1 MWSRPLAL
9 ALLLLPAPALA
20 GVKEKVAALAP
31 PGLVLVMDAK
41 GNELVAQNTDE
52 PFVPA
57 SVTKIVTAWLAMEV
71 LGGDYRFETRF
82 YLDDKRVLYVRGG
95 GDPFLISEELA
106 PLATEL
112 VAAVGKKPITGIV
125 LDASY
130 YPSNLRIPGIEDTD
144 EAYNAL
150 NSALAV
156 NFNTVYAVRSG
167 NKVRSAEKQT
177 PITPLAITQFRL
189 RGPNG
194 SGRISLSQDPTVSL
208 QYAGELI
215 AAFIE
220 RAGGSVKGK
229 ISTGT
234 VPEGLEPVYVHR
246 QSRTLSEILVELLR
260 ASNNYIANQVF
271 LEIGGHR
278 LGGPVSLEKSLQVAN
293 EMLAAHGLAAAI
305 HLEEG
310 SGISRNNHFT
320 ARGLAKVLELFAP
333 HADLLHGHDGGM
345 NKTGTMEG
353 VRTLA
358 GYADTSS
365 HGRVRFVISLTSNDG
380 EMRFRLLRAISPGCK
395 SRPPRRCFPTRSQK
409 FAISAYRISAG
420 GLRSPAGYALRV
432 HVQRIDRVAR
442 RHEQPVA
449 VAAAEADVGSALG
462 QRDEAD
468 RLAGRIEHLDAVE
481 RRAHAPAAPQI
492 AVDVDPKAVGRFFFF
507 AVDEDAAIGELRSA
521 VDHVEDIDRASLGRA
536 LDDIELRFVGRK
548 GQSVRPLDQPG
559 GRDRRTPAVG
569 IEPVDVEGQFR
580 LCLHA
585 QIIAGDAGGR
595 IGEPDGAV
603 GLHDHVVRAIE
614 PLAVEPIDQHRDGAV
629 ILGAR
634 DATA

>member
-20 GVKEKVAALAP
+20 DVKEKVAALAP
-31 PGLVLVMDAK
+31 PALVLVMDAK

-71 LGGDYRFETRF
+71 LGGGYRFETRF

-112 VAAVGKKPITGIV
+112 LVAVGKKPITGIV

-130 YPSNLRIPGIEDTD
+130 YPSNLRIPGIVDTG

-189 RGPNG
+189 RGPKG

-208 QYAGELI
+208 RYAGELI

-234 VPEGLEPVYVHR
+234 VREGLEPIYVHR
-246 QSRTLSEILVELLR
+246 QSRTLSQILVELLR
-260 ASNNYIANQVF
+260 ASNNYIANQIF
-271 LEIGGHR
+271 LEIGANR
-278 LGGPVSLEKSLQVAN
+278 RGGPVSLEKSLQVAN
-293 EMLAAHGLAAAI
+293 EMLAAHGLAATI

-320 ARGLAKVLELFAP
+320 ARGLAKVLELFEP
-333 HADLLHGHDGGM
+333 HAGLLRGHHGGM
-345 NKTGTMEG
+345 NKTGALEG

-358 GYADTSS
+358 GYADTSG

-380 EMRFRLLRAISPGCK
+380 EMRFRLLRAIES
-395 SRPPRRCFPTRSQK
+395 
-409 FAISAYRISAG
+409 
-420 GLRSPAGYALRV
+420 GL
-432 HVQRIDRVAR
+432 
-442 RHEQPVA
+442 
-449 VAAAEADVGSALG
+449 
-462 QRDEAD
+462 
-468 RLAGRIEHLDAVE
+468 
-481 RRAHAPAAPQI
+481 
-492 AVDVDPKAVGRFFFF
+492 
-507 AVDEDAAIGELRSA
+507 
-521 VDHVEDIDRASLGRA
+521 
-536 LDDIELRFVGRK
+536 
-548 GQSVRPLDQPG
+548 
-559 GRDRRTPAVG
+559 
-569 IEPVDVEGQFR
+569 
-580 LCLHA
+580 
-585 QIIAGDAGGR
+585 
-595 IGEPDGAV
+595 
-603 GLHDHVVRAIE
+603 
-614 PLAVEPIDQHRDGAV
+614 
-629 ILGAR
+629 
-634 DATA
+634 

>member
-1 MWSRPLAL
+1 MWSRSLAL

-20 GVKEKVAALAP
+20 SVKEKIAVLAP
-31 PGLVLVMDAK
+31 PGLVLVMDAE
-41 GNELVAQNTDE
+41 GNELVAQNADE

-82 YLDDKRVLYVRGG
+82 YLDHKRVLYVRGG

-130 YPSNLRIPGIEDTD
+130 YPSNLRIPGIVDTD

-189 RGPNG
+189 HSPNG
-194 SGRISLSQDPTVSL
+194 RGRISLSQDPTVSL

-220 RAGGSVKGK
+220 RAGSSVKGK

-260 ASNNYIANQVF
+260 VSNNYIANQVF
-271 LEIGGHR
+271 LEIGGRR

-305 HLEEG
+305 HLAEG
-310 SGISRNNHFT
+310 SGISRNNRFT

-333 HADLLHGHDGGM
+333 HVDLFRGHDGGM

-358 GYADTSS
+358 GYADTLS
-365 HGRVRFVISLTSNDG
+365 HGRVRFVISLTGGDG
-380 EMRFRLLRAISPGCK
+380 EMRFRLLRAIK
-395 SRPPRRCFPTRSQK
+395 S
-409 FAISAYRISAG
+409 
-420 GLRSPAGYALRV
+420 GL
-432 HVQRIDRVAR
+432 
-442 RHEQPVA
+442 
-449 VAAAEADVGSALG
+449 
-462 QRDEAD
+462 
-468 RLAGRIEHLDAVE
+468 
-481 RRAHAPAAPQI
+481 
-492 AVDVDPKAVGRFFFF
+492 
-507 AVDEDAAIGELRSA
+507 
-521 VDHVEDIDRASLGRA
+521 
-536 LDDIELRFVGRK
+536 
-548 GQSVRPLDQPG
+548 
-559 GRDRRTPAVG
+559 
-569 IEPVDVEGQFR
+569 
-580 LCLHA
+580 
-585 QIIAGDAGGR
+585 
-595 IGEPDGAV
+595 
-603 GLHDHVVRAIE
+603 
-614 PLAVEPIDQHRDGAV
+614 
-629 ILGAR
+629 
-634 DATA
+634 